1 MKSIDG
7 LIKFQDFLHDFQ
19 RIERV
24 VDVPGREAPEND
36 VEHSF
41 HLAMAAWYLSDDFP
55 ELDRDKLIR
64 YSLIHDLVEVHA
76 GDTFFWADEAEK
88 STKVD
93 REAAALKKIAIDW
106 KEFPQLAATIE
117 EYETRTNDEAQFVY
131 ALDKIMPMIVI
142 MNAGGKTWHDHG
154 ITFEQQRA
162 AKYEKVKNSRHI
174 LPYFNQ
180 LIEVLRN
187 KPELF
192 AD

>member
-1 MKSIDG
+1 MKSIEG

-64 YSLIHDLVEVHA
+64 YALIHDIVEVHA
-76 GDTFFWADEAEK
+76 GDTFFWADESEK
-88 STKVD
+88 STKVE
-93 REAAALKKIAIDW
+93 REAAALKKIAVDW
-106 KEFPQLAATIE
+106 EEFPELAATVE
-117 EYETRTNDEAQFVY
+117 EYESKQNDEAQFIY

-162 AKYEKVKNSRHI
+162 AKYEKVKDSKHI

-180 LIEVLRN
+180 LIEVLRDR
-187 KPELF
+187 PELF

>member
-1 MKSIDG
+1 MKSIEN

-24 VDVPGREAPEND
+24 VHVPGREAKEND

-55 ELDRDKLIR
+55 ELDRDRLIR

-76 GDTFFWADEAEK
+76 GDTFFYADEQEK
-88 STKVD
+88 STKID
-93 REAAALKKIAIDW
+93 REAAALKRIAEDW
-106 KEFPQLAATIE
+106 KDFPELAETIE
-117 EYETRTNDEAQFVY
+117 EYEQRINDEAQFVY
-131 ALDKIMPMIVI
+131 ALDKVMPMIVI
-142 MNAGGKTWHDHG
+142 MNAGGKTWHDYG
-154 ITFEQQRA
+154 ITFDQQHD
-162 AKYEKVKNSRHI
+162 AKYEKVKDSKHI

-180 LIEVLRN
+180 LIEILKD

-192 AD
+192 AK